1 MTGTPRHK
9 ERAAHLCFFALYQLH
24 IPLELV
30 LLTFDPLLAAARA
43 VQQARRRAPLTFE
56 EGELGDLE
64 RDALVEGLPLWRAA
78 HAGHLYLAA
87 NASWPGLYKLGCT
100 RRAVQTRVAELGGA
114 GMATPW
120 LIVFSWSV
128 YDAHGLEAR
137 AKRACAPWLQHG
149 ELFAAHFDR
158 LRAAVDTAIAEDRAL
173 LERHVGASF
182 APGILDEWL
191 GEVACEAH

>member
-1 MTGTPRHK
+1 M
-9 ERAAHLCFFALYQLH
+9 
-24 IPLELV
+24 
-30 LLTFDPLLAAARA
+30 LTFDPLLAAARA
-43 VQQARRRAPLTFE
+43 VRQARRKAPVSFE

-78 HAGHLYLAA
+78 RAGHLYLAA
-87 NASWPGLYKLGCT
+87 NPSWPGLYKLGCT

-137 AKRACAPWLQHG
+137 AMRVCAPWHQRG
-149 ELFAAHFDR
+149 ELFAAHFDVM
-158 LRAAVDTAIAEDRAL
+158 RAAVDAAITEDRAL
-173 LERHVGASF
+173 LERHIGASF
-182 APGILDEWL
+182 APGILAEWL
-191 GEVACEAH
+191 GEVASQAH